1 MGCSLLLLSAMV
13 WVIVVRVMVGQ
24 AWSVLGDGASATA
37 GRRVNRFS
45 FRLVDTADGCGL
57 GCNIKRD
64 RHDRSILT

>member
-1 MGCSLLLLSAMV
+1 
-13 WVIVVRVMVGQ
+13 MVGQ
-24 AWSVLGDGASATA
+24 AWSVLGDGARATA